1 VAAGQVEVR
10 SGGAPLGKKSIST
23 LQLVLVGSLLG
34 TIAVAYFAFSNSKRS
49 EPDPPQISS
58 PPVNSQTLTG
68 QASVIRPD
76 RTNSQARE
84 ISPSPPRQAKPRQ
97 AVYYRPGDTFGK
109 RFPSLDGCNQARE
122 RDGNVGVCVMK

>member
-1 VAAGQVEVR
+1 
-10 SGGAPLGKKSIST
+10 LGKRPIST
-23 LQLVLVGSLLG
+23 IQLVLVVSLLG
-34 TIAVAYFAFSNSKRS
+34 TIGVAYFAFSNSKRS
-49 EPDPPQISS
+49 EPDLPRISN
-58 PPVNSQTLTG
+58 PPVNSQTLTR
-68 QASVIRPD
+68 QASVNRPD

>member
-1 VAAGQVEVR
+1 
-10 SGGAPLGKKSIST
+10 LGKKPIST

-34 TIAVAYFAFSNSKRS
+34 TIAVSYFAFLNSKRS

-68 QASVIRPD
+68 RASANRPE
-76 RTNSQARE
+76 RTNAQARE

-97 AVYYRPGDTFGK
+97 AVYYRPGETFGK
-109 RFPSLDGCNQARE
+109 HFPSLDGCNQARE
-122 RDGNVGVCVMK
+122 RNGNVGVCVMK